1 MTLLVSY
8 DQEVDILYLRT
19 GQDAPDGTTL
29 DDPALFNVAALMGT
43 ADGYDIVGLII
54 PAAAGSLSRWFV
66 PGQGEPP
73 GPVVDSPL
81 SRYDPDTDTFTLG
94 FTAADPELITQDNP
108 YLVGYWQRDPEDAD
122 YFPLIGVSLLNAA
135 KHLSPHFVRAEPPVA
150 G

>member
-29 DDPALFNVAALMGT
+29 DNPALFNVAALIGT
-43 ADGYDIVGLII
+43 TDGYDIVGLII
-54 PAAAGSLSRWFV
+54 PGAAAALSRWFV
-66 PGQGEPP
+66 PIRGEPP
-73 GPVVDSPL
+73 AAVVDSPL
-81 SRYDPDTDTFTLG
+81 SHYDPDTDTFTLG
-94 FTAADPELITQDNP
+94 FTATDPELITQDNP

-135 KHLSPHFVRAEPPVA
+135 KHLAPWFVPAELPA
-150 G
+150 E

>member
-1 MTLLVSY
+1 MKLRVSY

-29 DDPALFNVAALMGT
+29 DDPALFNVAELIGT
-43 ADGYDIVGLII
+43 ADGSDIVGLII

-66 PGQGEPP
+66 PGQGKPP

-81 SRYDPDTDTFTLG
+81 SRYDPDTDTLTLG
-94 FTAADPELITQDNP
+94 FTATDPELITQDNP

-122 YFPLIGVSLLNAA
+122 YFPLIGVSILNAA
-135 KHLSPHFVRAEPPVA
+135 EHLSPWFEPVEPPAA

>member
-1 MTLLVSY
+1 MKLRVSY

-29 DDPALFNVAALMGT
+29 EDPALFGVAALMGT

-54 PAAAGSLSRWFV
+54 PAAAGALSRWFV

-81 SRYDPDTDTFTLG
+81 SRYDPDTDTLTLG
-94 FTAADPELITQDNP
+94 FTATDPELITQDNP

-122 YFPLIGVSLLNAA
+122 YFPLIGVSILNAS
-135 KHLSPHFVRAEPPVA
+135 KHLAPHFVPAEPAAA